1 MGCVSSKLVKKEMKR
16 EMVLNNGG
24 DFAHHVVSLKSST
37 YGVLKLD
44 NDELQQIEEVG
55 VSETK
60 RAKRSPPR
68 EEPEVINAWE
78 LMEDLDEDRLVKRT
92 PKSRV
97 KTPLKLLN
105 QIGSPLKVKKS
116 GGKENKGSVVNGDG
130 LGNGKSDFSPNSI
143 LRVNNSMDG
152 SSCKVVLKLS
162 YPVKSTRSE
171 GPEGGGG
178 GDLGFSSRRRIFSPL
193 FDPELVALYE
203 KELSEEEEQIKR
215 IISPQPETRKPKKSQ
230 DSKVTLQDFEPKCRA
245 GAENSVVIY
254 TTTLRG
260 IRKTFEECN
269 RVRSIMESYRVQ
281 MFERDISMDSGFKEE
296 LRKVT
301 GTKEVKVPL
310 VFVKGRLIG
319 GVEEIVK
326 LEEEGKLEML
336 FEGIPMAVPGCKG
349 CGGVRFVMCK
359 QCNGSCKIL
368 DKQLNKI
375 RCGECNE
382 NGLIQ
387 CPICC

>member
-97 KTPLKLLN
+97 KAPVKLLN

-178 GDLGFSSRRRIFSPL
+178 DLGFSSRRRIFSPL
-193 FDPELVALYE
+193 FDPELVA
-203 KELSEEEEQIKR
+203 EEEQIKR
-215 IISPQPETRKPKKSQ
+215 IISAQPETRKPKKSQ

-281 MFERDISMDSGFKEE
+281 IFERDISMDSGFKEE
-296 LRKVT
+296 LR
-301 GTKEVKVPL
+301 
-310 VFVKGRLIG
+310 
-319 GVEEIVK
+319 K